1 MAVEYLIEGDRAALG
16 TLRRDLAPTYAA
28 WMNRVDVRRSLPHLG
43 LFDREAQEA
52 RLAEQAKANAQRQ
65 PEEVGFTIYDRRD
78 GEAVGMSSLFKIDH
92 HHLRATFG
100 ILLGERR
107 GQGLGTEATRLT
119 LDWAF
124 HVLSLRNV
132 LLEVMD
138 WNAAGIRAYE
148 KAGFRHVGRRRDALL
163 HGGRRFDEVLMDA
176 VPGDLTGSVLATR
189 M

>member
-1 MAVEYLIEGDRAALG
+1 CRPTARSSPAATSARCARTSRAGRICDDGAVAVEYLIEGDRAALG

-78 GEAVGMSSLFKIDH
+78 GEAVGTSSLFRIDH

-100 ILLGERR
+100 ILLGER
-107 GQGLGTEATRLT
+107 
-119 LDWAF
+119 
-124 HVLSLRNV
+124 
-132 LLEVMD
+132 
-138 WNAAGIRAYE
+138 
-148 KAGFRHVGRRRDALL
+148 
-163 HGGRRFDEVLMDA
+163 
-176 VPGDLTGSVLATR
+176 
-189 M
+189 